1 MGALLISAA
10 HKSSG
15 KTTVTLG
22 LAAALRARGLSVQ
35 PFKKGPDYIDPLWLT
50 EAAGRP
56 CYNLDFNT
64 QSREEIVDLFERC
77 SAGAALTLIE
87 GNKGLHDGTAQ
98 DGSNSNAGLARLLGV
113 PVVLVLDTR
122 GMTRGV
128 APLVLGFQAFDP
140 QVRIAGVVLN
150 QVGGARHEAKLREA
164 LATHTDVPVLGAVA
178 RAAELEIRE
187 RHLGLV
193 PSNEHAVARAVLE
206 RIASRVGEQVDLDAV
221 LASSGQAQPHPPRAA
236 EPERG
241 PGSATVRIGV
251 ARDRAF
257 AFYYADDLDALER
270 AGAELVPFDTL
281 RDARLPA
288 VDGLFI
294 GGGFPETHA
303 RELEDN
309 GALRE
314 ALRTAIED
322 GLPAYAECGGLMY
335 LARAIR
341 WGDDVRQMVG
351 VLPFQVVMHDRP
363 QGRGYVRLAETGAG
377 PWRVAGEPGAVTVAA
392 HEFHYSRLEQVPPGL
407 IYAYRVIRGHGIDG
421 ERDGV
426 VYRNLLASY
435 SHLRS
440 VAASPWAERF
450 VAFVRQ
456 QRAAREAAQGQPK
469 VLGHAGG
476 G

>member
-22 LAAALRARGLSVQ
+22 LAATLRARGLSVQ

-64 QSREEIVDLFERC
+64 QAREEIADLFARRR
-77 SAGAALTLIE
+77 AGADLALVE

-140 QVRIAGVVLN
+140 QVLIAGVVLN

-164 LATHTDVPVLGAVA
+164 LTTHTDVPVLGAVA
-178 RAAELEIRE
+178 RSAELEIRE

-206 RIASRVGEQVDLDAV
+206 RIAARVGEQVDLDAL
-221 LASSGQAQPHPPRAA
+221 LAAGRRAQLAPPRPEGARGAA
-236 EPERG
+236 D
-241 PGSATVRIGV
+241 SARVRIGI

-270 AGAELVPFDTL
+270 AGADLVPFDTM

-309 GALRE
+309 RALRQ

-322 GLPAYAECGGLMY
+322 GLPTYAECGGLMY

-351 VLPFQVVMHDRP
+351 VLPFDVVMHDRP
-363 QGRGYVRLAETGAG
+363 QGRGYVRLAETGEA
-377 PWRVAGEPGAVTVAA
+377 PWRVAADPGAATVAA
-392 HEFHYSRLEQVPPGL
+392 HEFHYSRLEHVPPGL
-407 IYAYRVIRGHGIDG
+407 SYAYRVVRGHGIDG

-450 VAFVRQ
+450 VAFARQ
-456 QRAAREAAQGQPK
+456 QRAAREAVQGQPK
-469 VLGHAGG
+469 VPRNAEGG
-476 G
+476 